1 MFVCMY
7 VSMYLFIDIIS
18 IYIYI
23 HMVYQDAINQYM
35 VPYINQQGYIVLS
48 SSEALMRAS
57 PQECKVAM
65 ENLLSKVVVDC

>member
-1 MFVCMY
+1 
-7 VSMYLFIDIIS
+7 
-18 IYIYI
+18 
-23 HMVYQDAINQYM
+23 MVYQDAINQYM

-65 ENLLSKVVVDC
+65 ENLLSKVVVDCYRWFPY